1 MTIISKTIEFGPDNG
16 LHVLVISGV
25 HGNETHAV
33 TAVYEFFKEEKYLQL
48 DFINQITFIFNLNE
62 YGLVSDTRD
71 NNYNPEISKNCNR
84 LFPTKYETSKQIKE
98 YIEKLG
104 TNFDLVLDV
113 HNSPYC
119 IPCALIDY
127 DQNTYRLLEV
137 LKGVEVIPLVRATQI
152 GTLKKYFNKYG
163 RAYTIELPEM
173 GVRGN
178 IEESKDLI
186 GQFIKIVT
194 TNIGKNNYCQVPP
207 LQDIL
212 SHSLYTHTD
221 HGIISY
227 NRKENITGRYKK
239 DELICQVHSLLNDY
253 VEEVLAPYDG
263 ILYDIDSNLYS
274 YAAKIFGIYG
284 KEIVL
289 R

>member
-1 MTIISKTIEFGPDNG
+1 MTIISKTIQFGVANG
-16 LHVLVISGV
+16 LNVLVISGV

-33 TAVYEFFKEEKYLQL
+33 KVVHEFFKETKYLEL
-48 DFINQITFIFNLNE
+48 GFINKITFIFNLNE

-84 LFPTKYETSKQIKE
+84 LFPTKYETSKEIKE
-98 YIEKLG
+98 YIENLT

-119 IPCALIDY
+119 IPCVLIDY

-137 LKGVEVIPLVRATQI
+137 LKGVKLTPLVRATQI
-152 GTLKKYFNKYG
+152 GTLKKYFNKFG

-178 IEESKDLI
+178 IEQSKQLI
-186 GQFIKIVT
+186 EQFIKVIT
-194 TNIGKNNYCQVPP
+194 INIAKNNYCEVPR

-227 NRKENITGRYKK
+227 NRKENITGKYKK
-239 DELICQVHSLLNDY
+239 GELICEVHSLESDY
-253 VEEVLAPYDG
+253 VEEVLAPYNG
-263 ILYDIDSNLYS
+263 ILYDIDDNVYS
-274 YAAKIFGIYG
+274 YAGKTLAIYG

-289 R
+289 T